1 MKDVSKR
8 LVKFL
13 ILTLGTSFISFLI
26 APLIATAL
34 GMLTGWF
41 VGLFG
46 FIADPIIQF
55 FGALGI
61 YLEMWEIGGVIG
73 FIGGFLARVNNYNI
87 KS

>member
-1 MKDVSKR
+1 MRDVSKR

>member
-1 MKDVSKR
+1 MKNVSQR

-13 ILTLGTSFISFLI
+13 ILTLGTLVISFLI

-34 GMLTGWF
+34 GMLVGWF

-55 FGALGI
+55 FGVLGI
-61 YLEMWEIGGVIG
+61 HLEMWQIGGVIG
-73 FIGGFLARVNNYNI
+73 FIGGFLAKVNNYNV
-87 KS
+87 K